1 MSISS
6 ADLLSLAQ
14 ELAGHDKEVHWRD
27 AASRAYYAAFH
38 WCQPVSQTLSEPRYD
53 SNVKG
58 IHDYLIKK
66 FEGAEGTHKNQL
78 KAIAYL
84 LKAAKNIRVKADYEI
99 QISFEKHQAQQNI
112 KYAERI
118 YQLLQLIE
126 TKKK

>member
-1 MSISS
+1 M
-6 ADLLSLAQ
+6 
-14 ELAGHDKEVHWRD
+14 HWRN

-58 IHDYLIKK
+58 THDYLIKK
-66 FEGAEGTHKNQL
+66 FGDAGGKHKNQL
-78 KAIAYL
+78 KAIAYM
-84 LKAAKNIRVKADYEI
+84 LKEAKDIRVKADYEI
-99 QISFEKHQAQQNI
+99 DTAFEKTEAAENI